1 MDHSPEYRQRRFL
14 NWFPLGLTYAAM
26 YMGRYNFNVV
36 KNDIGAWYHL
46 DKAQMGLIATAGFWT
61 YGLSVALN
69 GPLADRFG
77 GRRAILVGAVGAAL
91 LNLAIGLM
99 FLNGMTTKL
108 LVSMSLLWSLNMY
121 FQSFGALSVVKVNST
136 WFHVKERGVFG
147 GIFGI
152 MISSGYFFAT
162 TIGAWILARLHWT
175 MIWFIPAA
183 AIFAMYL
190 VDLFLVRNRPS
201 HAGHADFDTGDGSN
215 AHHAEDAPLPLLDLM
230 KKVFHNPVIVALI
243 FAEFCTGFVRQGVML
258 YFTEYLSEVYQVSK
272 QAPVVVPLRDV
283 LPGRSPWIVGLLV
296 GGSLSAWLVNWLFNR
311 VIQSPSRDSSVA
323 LSEQT
328 TARYRSA
335 WVSAGFI
342 VGGLFIGWVLWL
354 LGKPWA
360 LYLFTGPGFMLGGIF
375 GGLLC
380 GWMSDK
386 LFQSRRPP
394 VAFVFY
400 LVQVA
405 MLLLL
410 GATLGQ
416 GSVGGQVWA
425 ISLLGLTAMFIFGVH
440 GMLSGTASMDFGG
453 RKAAAT
459 VAGALDGIQYIGSGL
474 TGFGLGWVL
483 KTYGWDGTPLVLAGA
498 GAHGH
503 QPQNAWVWVGCIIPF
518 SLVGAFIMT
527 RIWHAKPGA
536 GAH

>member
-1 MDHSPEYRQRRFL
+1 MDHSRQYRQRRFL

-26 YMGRYNFNVV
+26 YMGRYNFNIV
-36 KNDIGAWYHL
+36 KDDIGKWYHL
-46 DKAQMGLIATAGFWT
+46 DKAEMGLIATAGFWT

-77 GRRAILVGAVGAAL
+77 GRKAILLGSLGAAL
-91 LNLAIGLM
+91 LNLVIGLM

-152 MISSGYFFAT
+152 MISSGYFLAT
-162 TIGAWILARLHWT
+162 TVGAWLLATFTNWT
-175 MIWFIPAA
+175 VIWTVPAA
-183 AIFAMYL
+183 AIFLMFL
-190 VDLFLVRNRPS
+190 VDLFLVQNRPS

-215 AHHAEDAPLPLLDLM
+215 AHHAEDQPLPVRDLVR
-230 KKVFHNPVIVALI
+230 KVIHNPVIVALV

-258 YFTEYLSEVYQVSK
+258 YFTEYLSEVYGVTK
-272 QAPVVVPLRDV
+272 T
-283 LPGRSPWIVGLLV
+283 LPGVLLFGKALTLFGKPVGLY
-296 GGSLSAWLVNWLFNR
+296 W
-311 VIQSPSRDSSVA
+311 
-323 LSEQT
+323 
-328 TARYRSA
+328 
-335 WVSAGFI
+335 
-342 VGGLFIGWVLWL
+342 
-354 LGKPWA
+354 
-360 LYLFTGPGFMLGGIF
+360 FTGIAFMLGGIF

-400 LVQVA
+400 LVQVV
-405 MLLLL
+405 MLVLL

-416 GSVGGQVWA
+416 GSFGGQVWA
-425 ISLLGLTAMFIFGVH
+425 IVLLGLTAMFIFGVH

-483 KTYGWDGTPLVLAGA
+483 KTYGWDGLAV
-498 GAHGH
+498 HGH
-503 QPQNAWVWVGCIIPF
+503 QPAHAWVWVGCIIPF

-527 RIWHAKPGA
+527 RIWNAKAGS